1 MNPLLPDVLAVRREC
16 NESNEL
22 DERGANA
29 RIVIELHVPPALA
42 HFPGHFPGLPILPG
56 VVQIDWAVRL
66 ARLHLP
72 GCCAGRR
79 FSALEGVKFQ
89 ALVLPDARLELALF
103 WNAAK
108 DRLEFSY
115 SNGQRKCSTG
125 RLVFGA
131 AA

>member
-1 MNPLLPDVLAVRREC
+1 MNPLLPEVLAVRRKC
-16 NESNEL
+16 NESDEL
-22 DERGANA
+22 DEREASA
-29 RIVIELHVPPALA
+29 RVVLDLHVPPALA

-72 GCCAGRR
+72 GCCAGA

-115 SNGQRKCSTG
+115 ANGQRKCSTG